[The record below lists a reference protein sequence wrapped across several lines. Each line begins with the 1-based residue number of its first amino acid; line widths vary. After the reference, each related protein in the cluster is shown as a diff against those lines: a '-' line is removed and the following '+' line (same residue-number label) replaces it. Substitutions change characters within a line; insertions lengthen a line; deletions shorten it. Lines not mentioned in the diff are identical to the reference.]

1 MKRILLIVFIIAAGI
16 GVYFAIE
23 HLASSP
29 SKKTGSDISHWTC
42 GMHPKVIRKGP
53 GKCPICA
60 MDLVPVKKKVHVHS
74 GKNGKTNAG
83 AHNHGKTGSTS
94 LSNVRQVLRDEIKL
108 DPRSVLLAR
117 VRTTRIGYRNLS
129 RTIRTVGK
137 VTYNEKSLAHVAAWI
152 GGRVDRLF
160 VNYTGSY
167 VRRGQAL
174 LQIYSPKLISTQEEY
189 ITLLKGS
196 KAAAGGNVQKQ
207 FINSVRRRLRL
218 LGMTEAQ
225 IVRLEKTY
233 KVATHTT
240 IYSPIS
246 GTVIKKYVHQGM
258 YFKEGKNFYDIA
270 DLSRVWV
277 HADIYEYEMALVKR
291 GQRVKIDLPS
301 HTKPIYGRVTFI
313 DPVLNPTSRTVKVRA
328 EFWNAGRGLKPNMYV
343 NATID
348 IPTAGKKLA
357 IPRSAVLDTGV
368 RKVVYIEKE
377 PGVYALRNV
386 VLGTL
391 TGDYYPVKRGIRAGE
406 RVVTRGAFLI
416 DSQSQLT
423 GGSSLLYGSAEEGAG
438 KKKVHQH

>member
-1 MKRILLIVFIIAAGI
+1 MKRRFIIIILPAIILAAG
-16 GVYFAIE
+16 GFFVVTF
-23 HLASSP
+23 LTSS
-29 SKKTGSDISHWTC
+29 SSDKRQSSIAYWTC
-42 GMHPKVIRKGP
+42 GMHPRVVRKGP

-60 MDLVPVKKKVHVHS
+60 MDLVPVKKKTHDHAKAS
-74 GKNGKTNAG
+74 GKTNRRAYTETADG
-83 AHNHGKTGSTS
+83 VMTNERETLK
-94 LSNVRQVLRDEIKL
+94 REITL
-108 DPRSVLLAR
+108 DPRAVLLAQ
-117 VRTTRIGYRNLS
+117 VQTSRIDYRSLS

-137 VTYNEKSLAHVAAWI
+137 VTYNERGLAHVAAWI

-160 VNYTGSY
+160 VDFTGSY

-196 KAAAGGNVQKQ
+196 KRTGGGKVQKQ
-207 FINSVRRRLRL
+207 FIHSVRRRLRL

-225 IVRLEKTY
+225 VIRLERTY

-291 GQRVKIDLPS
+291 GLRVRIDFPS
-301 HTKPIYGRVTFI
+301 YSRPIYGSVTFV

-328 EFWNAGRGLKPNMYV
+328 EFLNPGGGLKPNMYV
-343 NATID
+343 NATIQ
-348 IPTAGKKLA
+348 IPTGGKTLSL
-357 IPRSAVLDTGV
+357 PRSAVLDTGV
-368 RKVVYIEKE
+368 RKVVYIEKG
-377 PGVYALRNV
+377 PGVYVLRRV
-386 VLGTL
+386 VLGRL
-391 TGDYYPVKRGIRAGE
+391 TGEYYPVKQGVRAGE
-406 RVVTRGAFLI
+406 EVVTRGAFLI

-423 GGSSLLYGSAEEGAG
+423 GGSSLLYGSAEEGKG
-438 KKKVHQH
+438 KQKVHPH